1 LLNQESIG
9 APFKRYK
16 HKFDL
21 AHDELLA
28 VLREAGRG
36 KLTRQAYLKF
46 NQSNQSSKKCLI
58 EFNPIAS
65 FTESSVPARVE
76 AKAMNP
82 LATLVILGWI
92 PLVLYLF
99 NRFPAQRAVV
109 VSYVTGFLFL
119 PEVISYPIAQ
129 GIPVYNKASATTYCI
144 LLATVLYDSKRFSS
158 FKPGLLDVPMLI
170 WCLCPI
176 ATQLSN
182 GLSPISPTLNQIV
195 AWGLP
200 YFFGRI
206 YLNDL
211 AGLRQ
216 LAVGIFTGGMIYV
229 PLCLL
234 EMRIAPTLHLRLY
247 GVHARADFAQTVRYG
262 GYRPTVFLVHGLWV
276 GLWMMA
282 ATLIGIWLWRT
293 KVIKQLR
300 GIPIR
305 RLVVVLIITFILVKS
320 TGAYIYLAIGTV
332 ILFTAGWLRSKI
344 PVLLL
349 IAALSTYLYLGATG
363 ALYSMPQVVS
373 FLSDTQS
380 SQNDRTGSLAFRI
393 INEEALSQKA
403 RQRMILGWG
412 DSGGSRIYDEEGN
425 DISVTDS
432 LWIIAYGLQG
442 LVGLISF
449 TASLFAAPLGLCF
462 SRYSPSTWSNPK
474 VAPAAALALVLIL
487 YMLDS
492 ALNAMACPVFM
503 VASGGI
509 SGLVMQEPQTSKA
522 ISDRSSIPQRSSVQR
537 RQNLQS

>member
-1 LLNQESIG
+1 
-9 APFKRYK
+9 
-16 HKFDL
+16 
-21 AHDELLA
+21 
-28 VLREAGRG
+28 
-36 KLTRQAYLKF
+36 
-46 NQSNQSSKKCLI
+46 
-58 EFNPIAS
+58 
-65 FTESSVPARVE
+65 
-76 AKAMNP
+76 MNP
-82 LATLVILGWI
+82 LATLVLLGWI

-129 GIPVYNKASATTYCI
+129 GIPAYNKESATSYCI
-144 LLATVLYDSKRFSS
+144 LLATFLYDSKRFSS
-158 FKPGLLDVPMLI
+158 FKLGLLDVPMLI

-182 GLSPISPTLNQIV
+182 GLSPISPTLNKIV
-195 AWGLP
+195 TWGLP

-216 LAVGIFTGGMIYV
+216 LAVGIFAGGMIYV

-247 GVHARADFAQTVRYG
+247 GTHARADFAQTIRYG

-293 KVIKQLR
+293 KVIKQLK

-305 RLVVVLIITFILVKS
+305 RLVVVLVITFILVKS

-344 PVLLL
+344 PILLL

-363 ALYSMPQVVS
+363 TLYSIPQVASFVS
-373 FLSDTQS
+373 EALGSE
-380 SQNDRTGSLAFRI
+380 NDRTGSLAFRI
-393 INEEALSQKA
+393 ANEEILSQKA

-412 DSGGSRIYDEEGN
+412 DSGGNRVYDEEGR

-432 LWIIAYGLQG
+432 LWIIAYGSQG

-449 TASLFAAPLGLCF
+449 TASLFAATLGFCF

-492 ALNAMACPVFM
+492 ALNAMVCPVFM
-503 VASGGI
+503 LASGGI

-522 ISDRSSIPQRSSVQR
+522 TSDRSSIPQRSLVQR